1 MNFHEII
8 EPGDYQNGILNTVIE
23 IPTGSVLKLEY
34 DAKKGYFF
42 IDRVEPSIFPKP
54 ANYGF
59 IPQTLDEDGD
69 ALDTLVVCVEP
80 IPTGAVVE
88 VKILGVLNFEDDGE
102 MDYKIICVANDDRS
116 ENKRL
121 KSLADLGEQWQ
132 REVEFHFNHYKDLKK
147 PGTTKV
153 LGWGDIEEAKK
164 IVAESI
170 ERWNS
175 QV

>member
-1 MNFHEII
+1 MNFHDVI
-8 EPGDYQNGILNTVIE
+8 EPGDYKNGIVNSVIE
-23 IPTGSVLKLEY
+23 IPQGRVLKLEY
-34 DAKKGYFF
+34 EPKEGYF
-42 IDRVEPSIFPKP
+42 ILDRVEPSIFAKP

-59 IPQTLDEDGD
+59 IPKTLDEDGD

-80 IPTGAVVE
+80 IPVGTVVE
-88 VKILGVLNFEDDGE
+88 CKILGVLDFEDEGE
-102 MDYKIICVANDDRS
+102 MDYKIICVASDDRS

-121 KSLADLGEQWQ
+121 DSLADLGEQWK

-164 IVAESI
+164 RVAESI
-170 ERWNS
+170 GRFES
-175 QV
+175 K

>member
-1 MNFHEII
+1 MDFHEII
-8 EPGDYQNGILNTVIE
+8 EPGDYKSGIVNSVIE

-34 DAKKGYFF
+34 SIEKKCFEL
-42 IDRVEPSIFPKP
+42 DRVEPSIFPKP

-80 IPTGAVVE
+80 IPVGTVVE
-88 VKILGVLNFEDDGE
+88 CKILGVLNFEDDGE
-102 MDYKIICVANDDRS
+102 MDYKIICVASDDRS

-121 KSLADLGEQWQ
+121 LSLADLGEQWQ
-132 REVEFHFNHYKDLKK
+132 KEVEFHFNHYKDLKK
-147 PGTTKV
+147 AGTTKV

-170 ERWNS
+170 ERWNNK
-175 QV
+175 

>member
-1 MNFHEII
+1 MNFHDII
-8 EPGDYQNGILNTVIE
+8 EPGDFKNGIINNVIE

-34 DAKKGYFF
+34 ESERGYFLL
-42 IDRVEPSIFPKP
+42 DRIEPSIFPKP

-69 ALDTLVVCVEP
+69 ALDTLLVSVEP
-80 IPTGAVVE
+80 IPVGTVVE
-88 VKILGVLNFEDDGE
+88 CKILGVLNFEDEGE
-102 MDYKIICVANDDRS
+102 MDYKIICVASDDRS

-121 KSLADLGEQWQ
+121 ETLDDLGEQWK

-153 LGWGDIEEAKK
+153 LGWGDIEEAKER
-164 IVAESI
+164 VAESI
-170 ERWNS
+170 ERWNNK
-175 QV
+175 

>member
-1 MNFHEII
+1 MNFHDIV
-8 EPGDYQNGILNTVIE
+8 EPGDFENGIVNSVIE
-23 IPTGSVLKLEY
+23 IPTGSILKLEY
-34 DAKKGYFF
+34 EAEKGYF
-42 IDRVEPSIFPKP
+42 ILDRVEPSIFPKP

-80 IPTGAVVE
+80 IPVGTVVE
-88 VKILGVLNFEDDGE
+88 CKILGVLNFEDDGE
-102 MDYKIICVANDDRS
+102 MDYKIICVASDDRS

-121 KSLADLGEQWQ
+121 ENLNDLGEQWQ
-132 REVEFHFNHYKDLKK
+132 KEVEFHFNHYKDLKK

-164 IVAESI
+164 IVVESI
-170 ERWNS
+170 ERWNNK
-175 QV
+175 

>member
-1 MNFHEII
+1 MNYHDII
-8 EPGDYQNGILNTVIE
+8 EPGDWQNGVVNTVIE
-23 IPTGSVLKLEY
+23 IPKGSVLKLEY
-34 DAKKGYFF
+34 EMKKGYFF
-42 IDRVEPSIFPKP
+42 IDRVEPSIFVKP

-80 IPTGAVVE
+80 IPTGAVLE
-88 VKILGVLNFEDDGE
+88 VKVLGVLNFEDDDE

-121 KSLADLGEQWQ
+121 TSLEDLGEQWQ

-153 LGWGDIEEAKK
+153 LGWGGVEDAKK
-164 IVAESI
+164 VIEESI
-170 ERWNS
+170 ERYKAEA
-175 QV
+175 

>member
-1 MNFHEII
+1 MNFHDVI
-8 EPGDYQNGILNTVIE
+8 EPGDYQKGIINTVIE
-23 IPTGSVLKLEY
+23 IPQGSVLKLEY
-34 DAKKGYFF
+34 EKDKGYFF
-42 IDRVEPSIFPKP
+42 VDRVEPSIFPKP

-80 IPTGAVVE
+80 IPVGSVVE
-88 VKILGVLNFEDDGE
+88 CKILGVLNFEDDGE

-121 KSLADLGEQWQ
+121 ETLADLGEQWQ
-132 REVEFHFNHYKDLKK
+132 KEVEFHFNHYKDLKK
-147 PGTTKV
+147 PGSTKV

-164 IVAESI
+164 CIAESI
-170 ERWNS
+170 ARWN
-175 QV
+175 